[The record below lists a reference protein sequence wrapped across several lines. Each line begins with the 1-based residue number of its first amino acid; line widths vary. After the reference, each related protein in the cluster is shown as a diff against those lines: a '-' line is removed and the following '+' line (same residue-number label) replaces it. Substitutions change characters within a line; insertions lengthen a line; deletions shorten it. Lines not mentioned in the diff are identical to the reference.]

1 MKRLLLPLLAVLAL
15 PTAVNAETVYL
26 ECKFEKYKNLI
37 ELGINPN
44 TDQGTIR
51 DGESTYKANQF
62 IKSDSYSLKTNTG
75 TFITTIA
82 VSRIDGSATRQ
93 SEMLKEYKKIFPEL
107 PPVTIRNGNCKKK
120 EKVDTLF

>member
-1 MKRLLLPLLAVLAL
+1 MHKLLIPLLAAVAL

-26 ECKFEKYKNLI
+26 ECKFEKYENLI

-62 IKSDSYSLKTNTG
+62 IKSDSYSLKTNS
-75 TFITTIA
+75 I
-82 VSRIDGSATRQ
+82 
-93 SEMLKEYKKIFPEL
+93 KKVYVIIVL
-107 PPVTIRNGNCKKK
+107 RKLLCI
-120 EKVDTLF
+120 LII